1 MFSTRTLSV
10 FAGLVMVTGMATRA
24 HAKDRKH
31 AKDEEE
37 EEEDDDSS
45 AKAKAKAKAKEKEKE
60 KAKAKAREQ
69 EEQDEE
75 ESEKEKERAKEKEK
89 AKEKAKAAE
98 KEAEKEVEKEK
109 ENAGSGGG
117 GDETYHE
124 GTLGISIPFGAIGG
138 AIGGGSVGS
147 EPVAA
152 VDVDYFLDE
161 STALDLIAGLNFH
174 RKSTTVMG
182 VDAAGNPT
190 TTTATANIIGLAA
203 GVGYRMYSFKNSL
216 RSYIEPQAVISI
228 PDLANA
234 VDSLGINLG
243 GSFGLERTVTPW
255 FSVSASVG
263 ASLNLISKF
272 KDIQLSTN
280 AKLSANLYW
289 R

>member
-1 MFSTRTLSV
+1 MFSTRTTSV
-10 FAGLVMVTGMATRA
+10 MSALVMVMAMAAHA
-24 HAKDRKH
+24 HAKDKRH
-31 AKDEEE
+31 AKDDDEEE
-37 EEEDDDSS
+37 DDDDDSS

-69 EEQDEE
+69 EEQDEDDS
-75 ESEKEKERAKEKEK
+75 ESEKARAKDKEK

-98 KEAEKEVEKEK
+98 MEAEKEVDKEK
-109 ENAGSGGG
+109 ENAASGGG
-117 GDETYHE
+117 GDETYHD

-138 AIGGGSVGS
+138 ALGGAGG
-147 EPVAA
+147 EPVSA
-152 VDVDYFLDE
+152 VDVNYFLDE

-174 RKSTTVMG
+174 RKSTTTT
-182 VDAAGNPT
+182 DAAGN
-190 TTTATANIIGLAA
+190 TTTATANLIGLAV
-203 GVGYRMYSFKNSL
+203 GLGYRMYSFKNNL

-228 PDLANA
+228 PDVSN
-234 VDSLGINLG
+234 VGTSLGINLG

-263 ASLNLISKF
+263 ASLNLINKF

-280 AKLSANLYW
+280 AKLAANLYW